1 MADVASALMQVV
13 GDEDAQGVADKIE
26 ELTNRYGALVSNSD
40 AIAQLLQESMAGLR
54 NLVLAYEELLSWMEA
69 TDKKLAKFKVLSVFQ
84 EKLLGQMEELHSCTE
99 DIVSKQ
105 QKVDDVLAIGND
117 LMKNIAPEEAIQLKD
132 KLDSLQRKY
141 NDLAT
146 KAADLLKNAQEMM
159 PLVQKYHQKH
169 NQLSDWM
176 TGVEGIFQSLDNQS
190 LEDQEMELNRLEQ
203 DVQDNRPHLEAV
215 NITGPQ
221 LCQLSPGE
229 GARTIEDIVTRDN
242 RRFDSICEQIQR
254 RSERIKLSKQRSS
267 EMLSDIDELLTWFRE
282 VESQIR
288 EADPPSCEI
297 DVIRVQLKEHKAL
310 NDDISSQKGRV
321 RDVLSNAK
329 RVLRESAQTAE
340 MEQVKEKMEDLKE
353 TMEAVIGLSNDRLGI
368 LEQALPLAEHFY
380 ETHGELSHWLDEM
393 ERETMNQL
401 MPGSNPDQIAKQQ
414 EITRSLM
421 QSVQDHKPVLDRLN
435 KTGGAL
441 LRLIIEDDAYR

>member
-1 MADVASALMQVV
+1 MLKGSLK
-13 GDEDAQGVADKIE
+13 KIG
-26 ELTNRYGALVSNSD
+26 ELTNRYGNLVTKSD
-40 AIAQLLQESMAGLR
+40 YINQLLQDSMAGLR
-54 NLVLAYEELLSWMEA
+54 ALVLAYEDLLTWMEK
-69 TDKKLAKFKVLSVFQ
+69 TDKNLGKYKVLSVFQ
-84 EKLLGQMEELHSCTE
+84 EKLLGQMEELHAVTE
-99 DIVSKQ
+99 EIVSKQ
-105 QKVDDVLAIGND
+105 TNVDEVLFHGAE
-117 LMKNIAPEEAIQLKD
+117 LMKHIANEEAIQLKD

-146 KAADLLKNAQEMM
+146 KAADLLKNAQDML
-159 PLVQKYHQKH
+159 PLVQKFHQKH

-190 LEDQEMELNRLEQ
+190 LEDQEMELNRLEE
-203 DVQDNRPHLEAV
+203 DVQEYRPCLEAV

-242 RRFDSICEQIQR
+242 RRFDAICEQIIR
-254 RSERIKLSKQRSS
+254 RLEKIKLSKQRSS
-267 EMLSDIDELLTWFRE
+267 EMLADIDELLTWFRE
-282 VESQIR
+282 VESQIK

-340 MEQVKEKMEDLKE
+340 LEQVKEKMEDLKE
-353 TMEAVIGLSNDRLGI
+353 TMEVVIQLSNDRLSV

-380 ETHGELSHWLDEM
+380 ETHAELSHWLDEM

-414 EITRSLM
+414 EITR
-421 QSVQDHKPVLDRLN
+421 
-435 KTGGAL
+435 
-441 LRLIIEDDAYR
+441 